1 MFDRSL
7 FKALMLIGIALPI
20 ASCTSS
26 PSLTSIVVTPATMNF
41 GGAGLTTQLTATGY
55 YTHPDHPA
63 KTENITNQVSWASA
77 TPACVT
83 VNSTGLITSGGNI
96 CSNIPV
102 TASAPGFNGLIS
114 GSMIVNVTQPNG
126 SGGDI
131 VSILVIPATQSVAS
145 LGVSVQYEAVGTTA
159 GGATVALANYPL
171 QLKWVSSNV
180 SVATIG
186 AATGLATTVGG
197 GTTTIT
203 ATFTNTDGSGA
214 VGSAILTVAPSGS
227 PEPLTSLT
235 VSPNTQ
241 TASAAGQTAQFLAIA
256 TTGTGTSVNLTNQGA
271 IVNGSAIKAAV
282 WTSSNP
288 SVASINSATGV
299 ASSLSVG
306 ATVITAIATNP
317 DGSVVTGTSTYT
329 VGGTGTT
336 TAEPLASLAIVPATQ
351 TALAANQTAHFIAI
365 GTTGSGATVNLTN
378 QPAIINGATI
388 KAAVWSSS
396 NPSVATI
403 DPATGIATSL
413 SAGATA
419 IVAIATNPDGTIVT
433 GTAVYT
439 VTVSSTTEPL
449 ASLAVVP
456 ASQTALAVNQTAH
469 FIAIGTTGSGATVNL
484 TNQPATVNGA
494 TIKAAVWSSSSPAVA
509 TVDPATGIATAVS
522 AGATAITAIVT
533 NPDGTV
539 VSASA
544 VYTVTVS
551 ASAEPVV
558 SLAILPASQTSLT
571 TGASANVNFIAI
583 GTTGSGA
590 TVNLTNQPATINGV
604 SVPAAVWGSSNPV
617 VASINAATGV
627 ATPKSAGATAITAIV
642 TNPDGTVVSASAP
655 YTVTVP
661 AVTEPYVSLAIVPA
675 SQTVTTSGQQ
685 ARYLALGITGTGATV
700 DLTNAPGVLWTTSSS
715 AVATIVSNGVAQAV
729 GNGVTAITAEVPNPG
744 INGNPADGTVVSA
757 SASLTVNLGS
767 TQEPLLSLS
776 IQPSAQSVAG
786 APQTTQFL
794 AIGDFSASSS
804 TPGEQNMAN
813 IATYT
818 TTWYSSNSQ
827 VASINSATGV
837 ATAVGPG
844 TTAITAIATNN
855 TDKSGATAVATFT
868 VTGPVV
874 LPIAALS
881 IFPGSPSLTLPVIGS
896 TTPATV
902 QFYAIGTN
910 GSTGLQTELA
920 FPQVQWSSTNPLVAQ
935 IGSTGI
941 ATAVGPGSTTIT
953 AMATNTNGAVV
964 TATATLTVAGSA
976 AEPLLSLAIVP
987 SAESVAYPAQAGQP
1001 PQTGQFTA
1009 VGTFTPSP
1017 TQPVTLNLTSN
1028 NTTFPIRWTSSN
1040 KLVATVG
1047 SPEQA
1052 GTVPGLVTAVGQ
1064 GTAVIMAAATNPDAS
1079 VVTAT
1084 ATFTVVN
1091 APSEPVSA
1099 LQIVPSTQSVSKGQN
1114 AQFIVLGLNA
1124 ATGLQSDLTTAASLS
1139 WSSSIPTVATVCNAG
1154 PAQPTLCPTTP
1165 GQVTGVTAG
1174 STTITAEYQNADK
1187 SVVTASATLA
1197 VTNVVAI
1204 SNDIIS
1210 VVIQPASET
1219 DLYIDQTTQFI
1230 AIGTSAA
1237 APYTF
1242 DVTNCDGTAGPP
1254 CFGGSNVWASS
1265 NVDVATIETTGTT
1278 GPTSGGLGAPAGLAT
1293 LLWEGTTAITATF
1306 TNSDNSIATG
1316 AATLEC
1322 PFGECTLTGPPM
1334 LPLATLTVFGAGDDT
1349 TNWLVTAPS
1358 ASGAANEIH
1367 CGPSDTTAGGQVCV
1381 GSYPIGTQITLSTTV
1396 PAASPACP
1404 TCTFGGWA
1412 SGPATILVNTGTI
1425 SVPVYTPEPSPSY
1438 CTPTPLVPTQTGLNQ
1453 CTITV
1458 SGDDTVVAIF
1468 NK

>member
-351 TALAANQTAHFIAI
+351 TALAA
-365 GTTGSGATVNLTN
+365 
-378 QPAIINGATI
+378 
-388 KAAVWSSS
+388 
-396 NPSVATI
+396 
-403 DPATGIATSL
+403 
-413 SAGATA
+413 
-419 IVAIATNPDGTIVT
+419 
-433 GTAVYT
+433 
-439 VTVSSTTEPL
+439 
-449 ASLAVVP
+449 
-456 ASQTALAVNQTAH
+456 NQTAH